1 MMKFLFQDT
10 WLPWIQTHRMLLG
23 LLGGLSI
30 LTFLGT
36 LLVIPFILARMP
48 ADYFVRQVHRRK
60 RTSGLSRTVHYLFL
74 ILKNFIGVLFLMTG
88 FAMLF
93 IPGQGVLTILIG
105 ISLMSFPG
113 KRRLERKIVQ
123 KPSVLSAI
131 NWIRSKAGKEP
142 LILEYSD
149 R

>member
-1 MMKFLFQDT
+1 MKFLFQDT

-30 LTFLGT
+30 LTFFGT
-36 LLVIPFILARMP
+36 LLVIPIILAKMP
-48 ADYFVRQVHRRK
+48 ADYFVREVHREK
-60 RTSGLSRTVHYLFL
+60 HRTGFYQTVHYFLL
-74 ILKNFIGVLFLMTG
+74 ILKNLIGVLFLVTG

-105 ISLMSFPG
+105 ISLMNFPG
-113 KRRLERKIVQ
+113 KRRLEKKIVQ
-123 KPSVLSAI
+123 KPSALSAI
-131 NWIRSKAGKEP
+131 NWIRSKAGKGH
-142 LILEYSD
+142 LIIVNSD